1 MVEKLN
7 DLRQN
12 DNQMKIELVVAAEKI
27 EYLEG
32 KCERRK
38 MKAIHKI
45 QSLKYVF
52 NATHPIQYIL

>member
-1 MVEKLN
+1 MVDKLN
-7 DLRQN
+7 EVHRTN
-12 DNQMKIELVVAAEKI
+12 DHLQVDLVVAAERI

-45 QSLKYVF
+45 QSLK
-52 NATHPIQYIL
+52 

>member
-1 MVEKLN
+1 MVDKINEIRRGN
-7 DLRQN
+7 DELQV
-12 DNQMKIELVVAAEKI
+12 DLVVAAERI

-45 QSLKYVF
+45 QSLK
-52 NATHPIQYIL
+52 

>member
-1 MVEKLN
+1 MVEDEGKTVVEKLN
-7 DLRQN
+7 EIRHAN
-12 DNQMKIELVVAAEKI
+12 DQLQVDLVVAAERI

-45 QSLKYVF
+45 QSLK
-52 NATHPIQYIL
+52 

>member
-1 MVEKLN
+1 MAEDEGKSMVEKLN
-7 DLRQN
+7 DIRRAN
-12 DNQMKIELVVAAEKI
+12 DQLQVDLVVAAERI

-45 QSLKYVF
+45 QSLK
-52 NATHPIQYIL
+52 